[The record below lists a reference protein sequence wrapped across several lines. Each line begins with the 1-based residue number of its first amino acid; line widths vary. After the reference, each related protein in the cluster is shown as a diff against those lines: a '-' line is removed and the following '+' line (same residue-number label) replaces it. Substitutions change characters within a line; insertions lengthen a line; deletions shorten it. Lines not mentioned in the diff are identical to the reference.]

1 MAQNTAGQTLAFN
14 KNQGNTGQ
22 LSVGQVVFDATA
34 ITAADYVE
42 VTLGYKPKY
51 VEWSNTTDRVLGQY
65 YEGMADNGCVKTA
78 ANGTR
83 TLEVTGGNGGIT
95 LTNTGFRVLQN
106 ATLGLIAAS
115 KTCHFRA
122 HG

>member
-1 MAQNTAGQTLAFN
+1 MAQNTAGQTLVYNASQATPAFAN
-14 KNQGNTGQ
+14 GKD
-22 LSVGQVVFDATA
+22 SFDATA

-42 VTLGYKPKY
+42 INVGFKPKY
-51 VEWSNTTDRVLGQY
+51 VQWVNVTDQISAEFF
-65 YEGMADNGCVKTA
+65 EGMADNSAFKTA

-95 LTNTGFRVLQN
+95 LTSTGFRVLQN

-115 KTCHFRA
+115 KVCYWQARA
-122 HG
+122 